1 MSLRIGC
8 GWDSHEFKP
17 GVPLRIGGMH
27 IEHPEGLA
35 GHSDGDVL
43 LHAITDALL
52 GAVSAGDIGTVFP
65 PSDPRGKVAASSV
78 FLKTALEEVATAGY
92 KIVNVDTVL
101 VMAKPKIVPIAG
113 ELRECVAGLL
123 GVKPGEVG
131 IKAKTPEG
139 LNQDHVAV
147 AHATVLLE
155 SLGIPESV
163 GAMTATAEVDDEIDV
178 VVKTLVGGRRDVS
191 ALGRKVPPFD
201 TDDLT

>member
-1 MSLRIGC
+1 
-8 GWDSHEFKP
+8 
-17 GVPLRIGGMH
+17 
-27 IEHPEGLA
+27 
-35 GHSDGDVL
+35 
-43 LHAITDALL
+43 
-52 GAVSAGDIGTVFP
+52 
-65 PSDPRGKVAASSV
+65 
-78 FLKTALEEVATAGY
+78 VATAGY

-113 ELRECVAGLL
+113 ELRESVAALL

-163 GAMTATAEVDDEIDV
+163 GALAATADVEDEIDV
-178 VVKTLVGGRRDVS
+178 VVKTLVGETRDVS
-191 ALGRKVPPFD
+191 ALGRKKTPFD